1 MASSTIPEFTL
12 CPACQG
18 DPRTSIN
25 CSACRG
31 AGVGVSSPDGYLVWT
46 AAADHFSFGFRKL
59 RLKVNAILHL
69 FLAIIVVACFG
80 LFFFGVARANAFL
93 VLATRD
99 YWSAHTWESG
109 FLWLGFFLLC
119 FLLFRLRVYSERVKP
134 LPTWGKSKRDLARL
148 AEKTVSD
155 PHHAKEISPH
165 FQEAAWGLVER
176 AYALAEKVGR
186 IEVEPVHLFAAALTS
201 SAGGIFMTRLGM
213 DFEKIKEGL
222 VSLLRRA
229 PAGSPTFLSLAAKK
243 VLLQSYLQAREERRK
258 TVGATQIFLQ
268 SLLAEPVLQETLDA
282 GGYPIKH
289 VSQVMEWIRIQEQ
302 LQEEHSRFVA
312 LAALKP
318 NTAMNRAMTAQQTV
332 LLNRYSE
339 DLTLL
344 ARNGY
349 IGPVIGREKEME
361 ELLRAIESGRRS
373 VILVGQPGSG
383 KSALI
388 EALAR
393 RMVEEDVPQELFDR
407 RLVSVHLPQLVA
419 VGESGMAAQQ
429 LLAMLHEV
437 GMSGNIILV
446 LSGIEALT
454 GESGGGPM
462 DLAETLA
469 SELDKGY
476 FIMIGTTTP
485 QAWTTYLERRSL
497 GSKLVRVNVPDME
510 PDEAIR
516 VLMAKS
522 GYIEYQNHVFF
533 SYAALEKAVQLAA
546 RYLTDGHLPESALE
560 IAKEAAVLAR
570 KERGEQTF
578 VTAEDMAR
586 IVHEKTNIPVES
598 VTQDE
603 SEKLLN
609 LEARLHERVIGQQ
622 DAVVAVS
629 SAMRRARAGVREGKR
644 PIANFLFMG
653 PTGVGK
659 TELAKALAAEYFG
672 SEKAMIRLD
681 MSEYQDHT
689 SVARVIGIP
698 GDERGGLLTE
708 AVRKNPFTIV
718 LLDELEKAHPDI
730 LTLFL
735 QVMDDGRL
743 TDGVGR
749 TVDFTN
755 VVLIATSNA
764 GTQFI
769 QDQVAAGTLLEQIK
783 TTLLERELKG
793 IFRPEFLNRFDGI
806 IVFKPLTL
814 DDVTQIAW
822 LMIGSLA
829 KGLEDREG
837 ITFRA
842 EDAAV
847 EELAKAGFDPL
858 FGARPLRR
866 KIQERVD
873 NALADLLLRKEVA
886 RRDII
891 VLEPGGHLRVEKA
904 TTKI

>member
-1 MASSTIPEFTL
+1 M
-12 CPACQG
+12 
-18 DPRTSIN
+18 
-25 CSACRG
+25 
-31 AGVGVSSPDGYLVWT
+31 
-46 AAADHFSFGFRKL
+46 
-59 RLKVNAILHL
+59 
-69 FLAIIVVACFG
+69 
-80 LFFFGVARANAFL
+80 
-93 VLATRD
+93 
-99 YWSAHTWESG
+99 
-109 FLWLGFFLLC
+109 
-119 FLLFRLRVYSERVKP
+119 
-134 LPTWGKSKRDLARL
+134 
-148 AEKTVSD
+148 
-155 PHHAKEISPH
+155 
-165 FQEAAWGLVER
+165 
-176 AYALAEKVGR
+176 
-186 IEVEPVHLFAAALTS
+186 
-201 SAGGIFMTRLGM
+201 
-213 DFEKIKEGL
+213 
-222 VSLLRRA
+222 
-229 PAGSPTFLSLAAKK
+229 
-243 VLLQSYLQAREERRK
+243 
-258 TVGATQIFLQ
+258 
-268 SLLAEPVLQETLDA
+268 
-282 GGYPIKH
+282 
-289 VSQVMEWIRIQEQ
+289 
-302 LQEEHSRFVA
+302 
-312 LAALKP
+312 
-318 NTAMNRAMTAQQTV
+318 
-332 LLNRYSE
+332 LNRSSE

-522 GYIEYQNHVFF
+522 GYIEYQNKVFF

-609 LEARLHERVIGQQ
+609 LEARLHGRVIGQQ

-659 TELAKALAAEYFG
+659 TELAKALA
-672 SEKAMIRLD
+672 
-681 MSEYQDHT
+681 
-689 SVARVIGIP
+689 
-698 GDERGGLLTE
+698 
-708 AVRKNPFTIV
+708 
-718 LLDELEKAHPDI
+718 
-730 LTLFL
+730 
-735 QVMDDGRL
+735 
-743 TDGVGR
+743 
-749 TVDFTN
+749 
-755 VVLIATSNA
+755 
-764 GTQFI
+764 
-769 QDQVAAGTLLEQIK
+769 
-783 TTLLERELKG
+783 
-793 IFRPEFLNRFDGI
+793 
-806 IVFKPLTL
+806 
-814 DDVTQIAW
+814 
-822 LMIGSLA
+822 
-829 KGLEDREG
+829 
-837 ITFRA
+837 
-842 EDAAV
+842 
-847 EELAKAGFDPL
+847 
-858 FGARPLRR
+858 
-866 KIQERVD
+866 
-873 NALADLLLRKEVA
+873 
-886 RRDII
+886 
-891 VLEPGGHLRVEKA
+891 
-904 TTKI
+904 